1 MALLH
6 LCAQHLHS
14 AHTQGLH
21 AHARTHAR
29 TQTHTHTHTTLCYHC
44 SRPKHRTSLPPAPLP
59 PVHLALLLSQ
69 STYLANAAPTTSALD
84 VSWYNCCMQCHTAS
98 YTVTCTHRP
107 LSLVCV
113 SRTHQPRSLVCV
125 SRTHQPRS
133 MVCVSH
139 AHTSHG
145 QWSVCHTHT
154 SYGHWSVCHA
164 HTSYSHWSVCH
175 AHTSHSHWSVCHAHT
190 SRVSGLCWPLTSCI
204 LVLCSSQFV
213 HQVIHARME
222 GSVMRPQTAAPVP
235 LPMQGTLV
243 TRVSLGWLCEC
254 TVHPARC
261 PNWTKTYV
269 SGIAFA
275 DVAV

>member
-21 AHARTHAR
+21 AHARRHAR
-29 TQTHTHTHTTLCYHC
+29 THAHKHTHTHTQNTVLPLFSPQTQDISPSCPSSSCPPGTTAEPVNVPGQCCPNHICTGCELAQLLHAVPHCKLHCHMHTPATLIG
-44 SRPKHRTSLPPAPLP
+44 L
-59 PVHLALLLSQ
+59 
-69 STYLANAAPTTSALD
+69 
-84 VSWYNCCMQCHTAS
+84 
-98 YTVTCTHRP
+98 
-107 LSLVCV
+107 CV
-113 SRTHQPRSLVCV
+113 
-125 SRTHQPRS
+125 
-133 MVCVSH
+133 
-139 AHTSHG
+139 
-145 QWSVCHTHT
+145 THT
-154 SYGHWSVCHA
+154 PATVIGLCVT
-164 HTSYSHWSVCH
+164 HTPATVN
-175 AHTSHSHWSVCHAHT
+175 
-190 SRVSGLCWPLTSCI
+190 GLCWPLTSCI

-275 DVAV
+275 DVEV